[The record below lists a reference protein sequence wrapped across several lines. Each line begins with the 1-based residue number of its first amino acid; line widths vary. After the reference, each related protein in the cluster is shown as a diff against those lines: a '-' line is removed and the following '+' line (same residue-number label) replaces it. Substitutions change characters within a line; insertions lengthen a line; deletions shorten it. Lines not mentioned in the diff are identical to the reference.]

1 MPSAMTSLPR
11 AVSTLL
17 ALLGATVA
25 LPASAQLAAHSPFL
39 PQQGSA
45 AAPTAGAPLE
55 FGGYL
60 DTPSGERLYRIK
72 DPGRKASEWVKLN
85 EKSPSLGVVAKQFDE
100 ANDTLTIDYQGQS
113 LTLAKKEA
121 KILSAGNVPQVMPQP
136 MPVAGNT
143 NVAPAVTQS
152 VVVNP
157 TQADEQ
163 RRLEAVAA
171 EVARRRAL
179 REQATQQINQGVAPQ
194 ITPQVMPQQRNF
206 QPNAQGRNQQ
216 NQQGVQ
222 RRGGQGAR
230 QQR

>member
-1 MPSAMTSLPR
+1 MPSVMMSLSR
-11 AVSTLL
+11 AFPALL
-17 ALLGATVA
+17 ALWGITVA
-25 LPASAQLAAHSPFL
+25 LPARAQLAAHSPFL

-45 AAPTAGAPLE
+45 TAPTTGAPLE

-60 DTPSGERLYRIK
+60 DTPTGERLFRLK
-72 DPGRKASEWVKLN
+72 DPARKSSEWVKLN

-121 KILSAGNVPQVMPQP
+121 KILSAGNVPQVMPAP
-136 MPVAGNT
+136 MPVAGT

-194 ITPQVMPQQRNF
+194 IAPQVMPQQAMPQRNF
-206 QPNAQGRNQQ
+206 QPNAQDRN
-216 NQQGVQ
+216 NPQGGQ
-222 RRGGQGAR
+222 RRGQGAR